1 MGWMTLVAIIAR
13 AFDALASLITSMKS
27 EKARSRTY
35 KDRAQAQGYRKLE
48 KALGARRKAA
58 RDNSV
63 ADSGILPD
71 NRNRDDGYKRP

>member
-1 MGWMTLVAIIAR
+1 MGWMTLVAILAR

-27 EKARSRTY
+27 EKARSRSHR
-35 KDRAQAQGYRKLE
+35 DRAQAQGYRKLE
-48 KALGARRKAA
+48 KALGARREAA

-71 NRNRDDGYKRP
+71 NRNRDDGYKRR